1 MVTPASQLPE
11 SSTRRYLRLS
21 AAPLSGAGGLRARLR
36 TVPPDQRK
44 APILRP
50 CRALGGDKELAKRH
64 RAGGGAGAAA
74 AQWQRSP
81 MPCHFGV
88 HGGYFAPARRYR
100 AQGCFSRALQ
110 ARLPRHFCRRSKI
123 GRERVPCCI
132 YWSIGALTEVAI
144 ESVRV
149 KTGLFCSIS
158 EMFWDFS
165 SLALLAHSVT
175 FVCPPI
181 RRQAP
186 HLWAYECYIMLL
198 QLRN

>member
-11 SSTRRYLRLS
+11 SSARRYLRLS

-123 GRERVPCCI
+123 GRERVPC
-132 YWSIGALTEVAI
+132 WSIGALTEVWGEPGY
-144 ESVRV
+144 ESAAR
-149 KTGLFCSIS
+149 S
-158 EMFWDFS
+158 ES
-165 SLALLAHSVT
+165 TLNQVLYS
-175 FVCPPI
+175 
-181 RRQAP
+181 
-186 HLWAYECYIMLL
+186 
-198 QLRN
+198 